1 MLTADVDVVGQVRAR
16 VYVRPQLEHADVFVR
31 LCDVDPDGVSR
42 NVVDGIRRL
51 DPRTV
56 PADDV
61 TVGDDGVLAVDVELF
76 PTAYRVRAG
85 HRLRVQVSGGAFPRY
100 ARNHGTGEPLATATT
115 GRTCR
120 FEVHHDAAH
129 PSRLELPVLS

>member
-1 MLTADVDVVGQVRAR
+1 MPAEDVDVVGPVRAR
-16 VYVRPQLEHADVFVR
+16 VYMRPELEHADVFVR

-61 TVGDDGVLAVDVELF
+61 TVADDGSLAVDVDLF
-76 PTAYRVRAG
+76 PTAYRFRAG
-85 HRLRVQVSGGAFPRY
+85 HRLRVQVSGGAFPRF
-100 ARNHGTGEPLATATT
+100 ARNTGTGEPLGTATT
-115 GRTCR
+115 LRANR
-120 FEVHHDAAH
+120 VEVLHDAAH
-129 PSRLELPVLS
+129 PSHVVLPVLR